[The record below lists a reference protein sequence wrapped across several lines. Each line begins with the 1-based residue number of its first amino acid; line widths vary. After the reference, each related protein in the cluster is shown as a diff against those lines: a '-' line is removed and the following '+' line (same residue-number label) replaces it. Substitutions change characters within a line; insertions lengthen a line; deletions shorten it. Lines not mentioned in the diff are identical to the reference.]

1 MTDYKQIADIVIKE
15 GDAILE
21 RKRRRAITV
30 KRVSLSA
37 SGLCAAGIV
46 GLGVWRNDSIK
57 NAVRKDIPSQSSES
71 IISETTSTASETIT
85 TATNNSDI
93 VNTTAN
99 IDNSAVITT
108 TPNNKVI
115 PPTNTNSTT
124 TTVKNGIHTEQ
135 TASSIVTNVVSST
148 KESSSATTTV
158 HTSASIVTSTVK
170 PPHDRTTTS
179 ASDTVTV
186 TTTTLPQDVY
196 CFNISFLDDT
206 TFEKID
212 NVNATLIQQK
222 IEWVDNEHTKDIGE
236 GIKVGEWTSSDK
248 NPYVAKFTKDN
259 TSEYRYTVIADTLPP
274 GYSYY
279 GKNSVEQGIS
289 GYFEGERNVDILLTK
304 EEVSASSTPLEGIY
318 SLKLK
323 VWDFATNTTIENL
336 DCELYCIQT
345 GEVVAKWNTTD
356 TEELYIE
363 NLRYSFDKPDSYN
376 GNITYA
382 IRITNLPE
390 NYRFYYG
397 KSRVM
402 YGICGFGLE
411 EFENG
416 TELDCIA
423 YLEDVNKSSPKYSY

>member
-1 MTDYKQIADIVIKE
+1 MMSYEQMADLVIKE

-30 KRVSLSA
+30 KRFSFSA

-57 NAVRKDIPSQSSES
+57 NAFNKDITSKSSES
-71 IISETTSTASETIT
+71 IISETTSTTSETN
-85 TATNNSDI
+85 TAVANNSYI
-93 VNTTAN
+93 VNTTTN
-99 IDNSAVITT
+99 IGNSAVITT
-108 TPNNKVI
+108 TPNDTVI
-115 PPTNTNSTT
+115 SPTNTNT

-135 TASSIVTNVVSST
+135 TASSIVTNVVSPT
-148 KESSSATTTV
+148 KESSSSTTNV
-158 HTSASIVTSTVK
+158 HTSSSIVTSTVK

-179 ASDTVTV
+179 ASDTVTI
-186 TTTTLPQDVY
+186 TTTTLPRDVY
-196 CFNISFLDDT
+196 CFNISFIDDT

-212 NVNATLIQQK
+212 NVNASLIQQK

-236 GIKVGEWTSSDK
+236 GVKVGEWNSSDK
-248 NPYVAKFTKDN
+248 NPYIAKFSKGS

-279 GKNSVEQGIS
+279 GKNSVEEGIS

-304 EEVSASSTPLEGIY
+304 EEVSASITPLEGIY

-323 VWDFATNTTIENL
+323 VWDFTTNTTIENL

-411 EFENG
+411 EFESG

-423 YLEDVNKSSPKYSY
+423 YLEDINQSSPKYR

>member
-1 MTDYKQIADIVIKE
+1 MMSYEQMADLVIKE

-46 GLGVWRNDSIK
+46 GIGIWRSDSIK
-57 NAVRKDIPSQSSES
+57 NAFRKDITSPSSES
-71 IISETTSTASETIT
+71 IISEDDSTTSEAHT
-85 TATNNSDI
+85 TMTNNSDI
-93 VNTTAN
+93 VDTTTDFDNT
-99 IDNSAVITT
+99 AVITT
-108 TPNNKVI
+108 IPDNTVI
-115 PPTNTNSTT
+115 PPTNTDSTT
-124 TTVKNGIHTEQ
+124 TTVSNEIHTEQ
-135 TASSIVTNVVSST
+135 TASSIVTTVVSTT
-148 KESSSATTTV
+148 KESSSETTDV
-158 HTSASIVTSTVK
+158 HTTASIVTSTVK

-186 TTTTLPQDVY
+186 TTTTLPQDVF

-206 TFEKID
+206 TFDKID
-212 NVNATLIQQK
+212 DVNATLIQQK
-222 IEWVDNEHTKDIGE
+222 IEWIDNEHTKDIGE
-236 GIKVGEWTSSDK
+236 GIKVGEWNSSDK
-248 NPYVAKFTKDN
+248 NPYFAKFTKDN

-279 GKNSVEQGIS
+279 GKKSVEHGIS

-323 VWDFATNTTIENL
+323 VWDFSTNTTIENL

-363 NLRYSFDKPDSYN
+363 DLKYSFDKPDSYN

-402 YGICGFGLE
+402 YGICGFSLE

-416 TELDCIA
+416 NSLDCIA
-423 YLEDVNKSSPKYSY
+423 YLENTNSV